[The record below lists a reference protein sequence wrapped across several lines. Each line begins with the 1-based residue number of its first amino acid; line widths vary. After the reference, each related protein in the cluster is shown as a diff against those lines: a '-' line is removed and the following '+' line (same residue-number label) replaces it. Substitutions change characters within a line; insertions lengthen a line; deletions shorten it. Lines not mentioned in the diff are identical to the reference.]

1 MELTVDIKNED
12 CRYSGTTTSTIS
24 TITPYLFKYKKT
36 ENVMDYA
43 HLDDKDKYSTWK
55 WQWDKLRNFNLLTE

>member
-1 MELTVDIKNED
+1 MQAGLHAMNLPHTFTNKE
-12 CRYSGTTTSTIS
+12 TTSDA
-24 TITPYLFKYKKT
+24 LFTYEFKKT

-43 HLDDKDKYSTWK
+43 HLDSKDKYSTWK